1 MEALG
6 ISYSPWIMVSTVAF
20 LFLAQCSLIPN
31 FRLDGANR
39 GCQYPRTVISNAG
52 PVKLDTLNGTWTFAF
67 QLALMWKGGTS
78 RFESHPVWSSQLLA
92 ERTGGRL
99 SAFCRA
105 RSYSPVRALFW
116 NRWCISYMSLRL
128 HTVWKIPQLPGS
140 LGIENVIFNH
150 TPLWDP
156 IPAIKDAPT

>member
-1 MEALG
+1 MDYGFHNGLP
-6 ISYSPWIMVSTVAF
+6 ISGTMKSNPK
-20 LFLAQCSLIPN
+20 LL
-31 FRLDGANR
+31 LDCANR
-39 GCQYPRTVISNAG
+39 GCQYARTVISNAG
-52 PVKLDTLNGTWTFAF
+52 PVKLEALNRTWTFAF

-78 RFESHPVWSSQLLA
+78 RFESPPVWSSQLLA

-99 SAFCRA
+99 SAFHRS
-105 RSYSPVRALFW
+105 RSYSPFRALCW

-150 TPLWDP
+150 TPHWEP
-156 IPAIKDAPT
+156 IPAIKDAQT